1 METHTVKKTSF
12 GLIILAIFFGNFMAV
27 LSTTTVNVA
36 FPVFLK
42 DFHAEIGTV
51 QWMITGY
58 LLATG
63 VVAPVV
69 GYFGDKWSYKVL
81 YVVALSGFTLFSGL
95 CAAAWSI
102 HSLITFR
109 IVQAVFG
116 GLIIPTTM
124 TMIYQFIEREK
135 QAYAMSLWSLASMLA
150 PAFGPTLGG
159 WLTGYFGW
167 ESLFLI
173 NLPVG
178 LIAVVVAMKCLPY
191 QRQKSTTRFFDTP
204 GFITV
209 ILSSIFIILAFNKG
223 NAWGWTSWKTLSL
236 LVTGGAALFYFIRRE
251 LSLEEPLLNLRVFQR
266 SRFTYSLVVNC
277 IVTVA
282 LYSGT
287 FLIPV
292 FLQDIQ
298 LSTPLNT
305 ALVLLPGSIIMA
317 VMSPVIGKL
326 YTRTGPFWLIL
337 GGILLLG
344 ASTWELSHVTTAT
357 SHTYVS
363 VMMGIRSIGI
373 ALAYMP
379 VNNAGMSAVPRE
391 ITGHASSVTNWV
403 RQATGALSIAIFS
416 SLLTSRSLVH
426 QNELI
431 GGAAGSISSSVKAQA
446 MARGVQDVFLLAT
459 VIGLIGIPFTFM
471 IRAGKS
477 SPKPARMLERELRS

>member
-1 METHTVKKTSF
+1 M
-12 GLIILAIFFGNFMAV
+12 AI
-27 LSTTTVNVA
+27 LSTTTINVA
-36 FPVFLK
+36 FPVFMK

-95 CAAAWSI
+95 CAVSWSI
-102 HSLITFR
+102 HSLIAFR
-109 IVQAVFG
+109 ITQAVFG

-124 TMIYQFIEREK
+124 AMIYQFIEREK
-135 QAYAMSLWSLASMLA
+135 QAFAMSLWSLASMLA

-178 LIAVVVAMKCLPY
+178 LVALVVALKCLPY
-191 QRQKSTTRFFDTP
+191 QRQQSKTQSFDAQ

-209 ILSSIFIILAFNKG
+209 ILSSILIILACNKG
-223 NAWGWTSWKTLSL
+223 SAWGWTSWKTLTIL
-236 LVTGGAALFYFIRRE
+236 IIGGVALFYFIRRE
-251 LSLEEPLLNLRVFQR
+251 LSLEEPLLNLRVFQQR
-266 SRFTYSLVVNC
+266 RFTYSLILNC
-277 IVTVA
+277 IITIA

-298 LSTPLNT
+298 HATPLDT

-317 VMSPVIGKL
+317 VMSPVVGKL
-326 YTRTGPFWLIL
+326 YSWTGPFWLIL

-344 ASTWELSHVTTAT
+344 ASTWELSNVSVAS

-363 VMMGIRSIGI
+363 IMMALRSIGI
-373 ALAYMP
+373 ALSYMP
-379 VNNAGMSAVPRE
+379 VTNAGMSAIPKA

-403 RQATGALSIAIFS
+403 RQATGALSIALFS
-416 SLLTSRSLVH
+416 SLLSFRSLAH
-426 QNELI
+426 LKALA
-431 GGAAGSISSSVKAQA
+431 GGAAGSVDTIVKAQSMA
-446 MARGVQDVFLLAT
+446 MGVQDIFLVAT
-459 VIGLIGIPFTFM
+459 IIGLVGIPLTFM
-471 IRAGKS
+471 LRPGKKRNAE
-477 SPKPARMLERELRS
+477 PVLVVEGEVDV